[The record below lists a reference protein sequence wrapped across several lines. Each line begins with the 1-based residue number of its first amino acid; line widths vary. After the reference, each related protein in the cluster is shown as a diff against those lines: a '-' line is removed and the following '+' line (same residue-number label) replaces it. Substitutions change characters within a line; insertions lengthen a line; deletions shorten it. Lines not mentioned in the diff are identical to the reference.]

1 MLNSSQMANKIA
13 STKVRYKRLAV
24 SLPSWHLTPM
34 QTRLK
39 TLRKERGWT
48 AEVLAA
54 KAGSSK
60 SYISEI
66 ENGKKFP
73 SGRLLKRF
81 ADELGVSVYDLIDSD
96 DLAEEIRAHI
106 EIMKDLSA
114 EDRRAVA
121 RHAAGLL
128 EQASEQSE

>member
-1 MLNSSQMANKIA
+1 MDNSSQMANKIA
-13 STKVRYKRLAV
+13 SPKVRYKRLAD
-24 SLPSWHLTPM
+24 SPAFWQIANM
-34 QTRLK
+34 QLRLK

-48 AEVLAA
+48 AEVLAE

-81 ADELGVSVYDLIDSD
+81 AEELGVSVFELIDSD
-96 DLAEEIRAHI
+96 DLAAEIRAHI
-106 EIMKDLSA
+106 EIMKDLSE
-114 EDRRAVA
+114 EDRRAVS

-128 EQASEQSE
+128 EQASEPSK

>member
-1 MLNSSQMANKIA
+1 MANKIA
-13 STKVRYKRLAV
+13 SGKVRYKRLAIFTPV
-24 SLPSWHLTPM
+24 WQSSPM
-34 QTRLK
+34 QLRLK

-54 KAGSSK
+54 KAGTSK

-81 ADELGVSVYDLIDSD
+81 ADELDVSVYDLIDSD
-96 DLAEEIRAHI
+96 DLAEEIRTHL
-106 EIMKDLSA
+106 EIMKDLSP
-114 EDRRAVA
+114 EDRRAVS

-128 EQASEQSE
+128 EQAASPSK

>member
-1 MLNSSQMANKIA
+1 MFRSSQMANNNA
-13 STKVRYKRLAV
+13 SAKVRYKRLAI
-24 SLPSWHLTPM
+24 SKPSWQIANMHL
-34 QTRLK
+34 RLK

-96 DLAEEIRAHI
+96 DLADEIRAHI
-106 EIMKDLSA
+106 EIMKDLSV
-114 EDRRAVA
+114 EDRRAVS

-128 EQASEQSE
+128 EQASEPSK

>member
-1 MLNSSQMANKIA
+1 
-13 STKVRYKRLAV
+13 
-24 SLPSWHLTPM
+24 M
-34 QTRLK
+34 QLRLK

-48 AEVLAA
+48 AEVLAE

-81 ADELGVSVYDLIDSD
+81 AEELGVSVFELIDSD
-96 DLAEEIRAHI
+96 DLAAEIRAHI
-106 EIMKDLSA
+106 EIMKDLSE
-114 EDRRAVA
+114 EDRRAVS

-128 EQASEQSE
+128 EQASEPSK

>member
-1 MLNSSQMANKIA
+1 MANKIA
-13 STKVRYKRLAV
+13 SENVRYKRLAI
-24 SLPSWHLTPM
+24 SQPSWQIANMYL
-34 QTRLK
+34 RLK

-96 DLAEEIRAHI
+96 DLADEIRAHM
-106 EIMKDLSA
+106 EIMKDLSP
-114 EDRRAVA
+114 EDRRAVS
-121 RHAAGLL
+121 RHAAVLL
-128 EQASEQSE
+128 EQSSEPSK

>member
-1 MLNSSQMANKIA
+1 MANKIA

-24 SLPSWHLTPM
+24 SAAFWQIANM
-34 QTRLK
+34 QLRLK

-48 AEVLAA
+48 AEVLAE

-81 ADELGVSVYDLIDSD
+81 ADELGVSVFELIDSD
-96 DLAEEIRAHI
+96 DLAAEIRAHI
-106 EIMKDLSA
+106 EIMKDLSE
-114 EDRRAVA
+114 EDRRAVS

-128 EQASEQSE
+128 EQASEPSK

>member
-1 MLNSSQMANKIA
+1 MANKIA
-13 STKVRYKRLAV
+13 SQKVRYKRLAISQPV
-24 SLPSWHLTPM
+24 WQSLGM
-34 QTRLK
+34 QLRLK
-39 TLRKERGWT
+39 TLRKDRGWT

-54 KAGSSK
+54 KAGTSK

-96 DLAEEIRAHI
+96 DLVGEIRSHI
-106 EIMKDLSA
+106 EIMKGLSP
-114 EDRRAVA
+114 EDRRAVS

-128 EQASEQSE
+128 EQASEPTK

>member
-1 MLNSSQMANKIA
+1 MDNSSQMANKIA

-24 SLPSWHLTPM
+24 SAAFWQIANM
-34 QTRLK
+34 QLRLK

-48 AEVLAA
+48 AEVLAE

-81 ADELGVSVYDLIDSD
+81 ADELGVSVFELIDSD
-96 DLAEEIRAHI
+96 DLAAEIRAHI
-106 EIMKDLSA
+106 EIMKDLSE
-114 EDRRAVA
+114 EDRRAVS

-128 EQASEQSE
+128 EQASEPSK